1 MLAKII
7 NTYNKEYLYN
17 ELEIV
22 TLNILNTKLV
32 INTHSIY
39 DIEQV
44 YIKEN
49 GKTEI
54 TKINETDSIR
64 TLADIILEIITNPNL
79 KCFILSNTEVNSK
92 DKFYL
97 EINLS

>member
-22 TLNILNTKLV
+22 TLNIINTKLV

-79 KCFILSNTEVNSK
+79 KCFIISHTEVNSK
-92 DKFYL
+92 EKFYL

>member
-1 MLAKII
+1 MIAKII
-7 NTYNKEYLYN
+7 NTSNKEYLYN

-49 GKTEI
+49 GRTEI
-54 TKINETDSIR
+54 TKINENDNIR
-64 TLADIILEIITNPNL
+64 TLGDIILEIITNPNITQ
-79 KCFILSNTEVNSK
+79 FILSHTEVNKK